1 MVAQKLT
8 VVQILPEMD
17 EGGVE
22 GETLDLAIDLA
33 SNGDRSIVISS
44 GGRLVTPLEKS
55 GCTHINW
62 AHIGEKSLRCLQYI
76 LKLRNFLL
84 IQQVDILHLRS
95 RLPAWIGYMAWKLLP
110 ESQRPVLI
118 TTFHGFYSVNSYS
131 RIMTRGERVVAVS
144 ETIKKHIIENYRLE
158 EQKISL
164 IHGGF
169 DTREFSPES
178 VSVERIR
185 RLREKWLAS
194 HEGKPVIILPGR
206 LTQWKGQDILIESLA
221 LIKNSNFICL
231 LIGDTKENPSY
242 LQKLESL
249 IKAHGLEEKIL
260 LVGHCSDMPAVL
272 LLADI
277 VISASSTKPEAFG
290 KVAIE
295 SMAMGKPIIG
305 TAHGGSLETILP
317 GKTGWL
323 VPPLDAK
330 SMSKAIQEAL
340 SDPEHA
346 KKLGQQGRIWV
357 CEHFTAKI
365 MCEKTI
371 ALYREAHCEKTKW
384 KS

>member
-1 MVAQKLT
+1 
-8 VVQILPEMD
+8 
-17 EGGVE
+17 
-22 GETLDLAIDLA
+22 
-33 SNGDRSIVISS
+33 
-44 GGRLVTPLEKS
+44 
-55 GCTHINW
+55 
-62 AHIGEKSLRCLQYI
+62 
-76 LKLRNFLL
+76 
-84 IQQVDILHLRS
+84 
-95 RLPAWIGYMAWKLLP
+95 
-110 ESQRPVLI
+110 
-118 TTFHGFYSVNSYS
+118 
-131 RIMTRGERVVAVS
+131 MTKGERVVAVS
-144 ETIKKHIIENYRLE
+144 ETIKEHIIKNYRIE

-169 DTREFSPES
+169 DIREFSPES
-178 VSVERIR
+178 VSIERIR

-249 IKAHGLEEKIL
+249 IKSHGLEEKIL
-260 LVGHCSDMPAVL
+260 FVGHCSDMPAAL

-323 VPPLDAK
+323 VPPLDSK

-340 SDPEHA
+340 SDPENA
-346 KKLGQQGRIWV
+346 KKLGKQGRTWV
-357 CEHFTAKI
+357 CEHFTAKM
-365 MCEKTI
+365 MCKKTI
-371 ALYREAHCEKTKW
+371 ALYREALAEKSKW